1 MIYKIKEKFL
11 EVSNEIKELD
21 EYIYGRFSQFEK
33 ISKKETTNYLK
44 FGKDSVEI
52 LLDGN
57 SKILNNRIIKTDIY
71 PIVNNVIA
79 YLINDSNNIFI
90 HGIVVSKNE
99 KGILIVGDFGQ
110 GKSTLAREFEK
121 NGFETNSTDQTW
133 LEKRNDRIYMNL
145 GSSFDIEN
153 GRVKILQKEQVLKN
167 VEIKQIIRIT
177 GICDNG
183 KVSLDEITNKFYVI
197 KNLSYFCN
205 WSYSIPIFTDDVV
218 LYNTTLYTKKFLNK
232 IIDAKIQ
239 VFDARGDK
247 KKIVKELGELK

>member
-44 FGKDSVEI
+44 FRENSVEI

-90 HGIVVSKNE
+90 HGIVVSKND

-133 LEKRNDRIYMNL
+133 LEKRNDGIYMNL
-145 GSSFDIEN
+145 GSSFDIDN
-153 GRVKILQKEQVLKN
+153 GKIKMLHKEKVLKN
-167 VEIKQIIRIT
+167 IEIKQIIRIT

-183 KVSLDEITNKFYVI
+183 NVSLDETTNKYYVI

-218 LYNTTLYTKKFLNK
+218 LYNITLYTKKFLKK
-232 IIDAKIQ
+232 IIDTKIQ

-247 KKIVKELGELK
+247 RKIVKELGELK